1 MRIRWFDSDFD
12 DATLSALKGKM
23 LQSDYDLNDIEG
35 FRLEKASSRV
45 LSGKYIVKRQEV
57 NVAIDPFGNEY
68 AYTTLE
74 YDIYNF
80 KLSLEHP
87 SITLID
93 SPRSVNPFF
102 TRLTS
107 LSGFDLQI
115 KPVDVDI
122 FKAISQLELVWP
134 SMRVI
139 KVTSGN
145 ITLSPAVIGKF
156 VISGTDEVRSYISQ
170 FAIGKTITLDKA
182 KLFNPKNNSSVEITK
197 NGMATITGRYIPDEY
212 IADLTQ
218 SFFQDQH

>member
-1 MRIRWFDSDFD
+1 MRIRWFDSDFN
-12 DATLSALKGKM
+12 DATLLMLKGKM
-23 LQSDYDLNDIEG
+23 LQSDYDLNNIEG

-57 NVAIDPFGNEY
+57 NVAVDPFGNEY
-68 AYTTLE
+68 SNTTLE

-93 SPRSVNPFF
+93 SPRSANPFF

-107 LSGFDLQI
+107 LSGFDIQI
-115 KPVDVDI
+115 KPIDVDI
-122 FKAISQLELVWP
+122 LKVISQLELVWP

-145 ITLSPAVIGKF
+145 ITLSPKVIGKF
-156 VISGTDEVRSYISQ
+156 VISGTDEVRSYITQ
-170 FAIGKTITLDKA
+170 FVIGNNTALDKA
-182 KLFNPKNNSSVEITK
+182 KLFNPRNNFSVEISK